1 MDITEALRDY
11 IYAKMPSSQYEE
23 AMTLF
28 GDEERLLLYICY
40 AYNTCEVLYN
50 RGTMNLITNPDAIF
64 ISKVEMREFL
74 QEFVDLVEAAMDEE
88 KEYGTNE
95 NNRAN

>member
-1 MDITEALRDY
+1 
-11 IYAKMPSSQYEE
+11 
-23 AMTLF
+23 
-28 GDEERLLLYICY
+28 
-40 AYNTCEVLYN
+40 
-50 RGTMNLITNPDAIF
+50 MNLITNPDAIF

-74 QEFVDLVEAAMDEE
+74 QEFVDLVEAVMDEE